1 MIQPGIEELQGLLPD
16 CTIRTDAIS
25 RLVYAH
31 DASCY
36 RIVPQAIVHPQTHDD
51 IQTLLWWSKRTKI
64 PLTFRTAGTSLSG
77 QAVNYGVIVDVSR
90 WKNLSIE
97 DNGNR
102 VRVSPGYIGGMVNAR
117 LKKYGRKIGPDP
129 ASINACMIGG
139 IVANNASGMCCGTQY
154 NSYHTLHAI
163 SYILPDGTFVNTEMP
178 DADERLKIESPTIYY
193 TISALRTSIRAN
205 AALVEKIRHKYQI
218 KNTVGY
224 GLNAFLDF
232 DSIADIIGHLM
243 VGSEGTLGFISEV
256 VFQTISDKP
265 CKKTALLYFK
275 SFYHACR
282 SIESLKQLGAE
293 ALEIMDRASLR
304 SIENDPICPPIIRTF
319 DNNAAALLVEFH
331 CDTEFEAEQIS
342 EKATELFERLPL
354 LDIPI
359 LTDDPQLQLQYWKIR
374 KGMFPTVG
382 AQRARG
388 TGIINEDIAFPLN
401 KLADGV
407 ADLHALFERYS
418 YTNAIVFGHAKDGN
432 LHFVI
437 SQAFDTDDDKR
448 QYKNFMADLAEL
460 VISKYGGSLKAEH
473 GTGRNIAPFVE
484 MEWGQELY
492 AIMCDIKKTFDP
504 YSILNP
510 GIIIN
515 DNPDCH
521 IDNLKPFPPID
532 LMIDTCIECGF
543 CENKCPSKEL
553 TLTPRQRIILE
564 RERQLLSASN
574 NQEHNQLLQEI
585 DANFQYSVIDTCAT
599 DGLCETVCPVHIN
612 TGDYVKKKR
621 QERNSSFIKKG
632 VIYTSLYFSI
642 AEKLIRNTIS
652 LGHRIEHN
660 HFGKLLQN
668 FSQKISKK
676 SGYIIPSWSKNISRP
691 SIISAKVS
699 QPEFMYMQSCTS
711 RLMGRRTSE
720 ELSLPEIIL
729 SLCKKANIS
738 VSIPNST
745 GQCCGMMWESKGV
758 KEAEVIAIEKLY
770 NFLKKNTNNFLLP
783 ILIDSSTCFL
793 HSQKSIL
800 AYHTLHSNL
809 QRQPQF
815 IDVSD
820 FLMKYIAPKLPPK
833 KKLKK
838 IALHIPCSLEKSGLT
853 GTMINVAKE
862 YAEEVIIPEYSGCC
876 GFAGDKGFSI
886 PELNKSATKRSKEEL
901 SHQHFDGYFS
911 SNITCEIGMSDD
923 TKTFRSLAYLLYHT
937 T

>member
-1 MIQPGIEELQGLLPD
+1 MIQLGIEELQGLLPE
-16 CTIRTDAIS
+16 CTIRTDVIS

-36 RIVPQAIVHPQTHDD
+36 RIVPQAIIHPQSHDD

-77 QAVNYGVIVDVSR
+77 QSVNYGVIVDVSR

-117 LKKYGRKIGPDP
+117 LKKYGRKLGPDP

-139 IVANNASGMCCGTQY
+139 IVANNASGMCCGTTH

-193 TISALRTSIRAN
+193 TISALRTAIRSN
-205 AALVEKIRHKYQI
+205 SELVEKIRHKYQI

-232 DSIADIIGHLM
+232 DTISDIIGHLM

-256 VFQTISDKP
+256 VLRTIPDKP
-265 CKKTALLYFK
+265 CKRTALLYFR

-282 SIESLKQLGAE
+282 AIESLKILGAE

-331 CDTEFEAEQIS
+331 CDSEFEAEQIS
-342 EKATELFERLPL
+342 EKAAELFERLPL
-354 LDIPI
+354 LDTPI
-359 LTDDPQLQLQYWKIR
+359 LTDDPHLQSQYWKIR

-388 TGIINEDIAFPLN
+388 TGIINEDIAFPIE

-407 ADLHALFERYS
+407 ADLHKLFERYS
-418 YTNAIVFGHAKDGN
+418 YSNAIVFGHAKDGN

-437 SQAFDTDDDKR
+437 SQAFDSDDDKI
-448 QYKNFMADLAEL
+448 QYKKFMADLAEL
-460 VISKYGGSLKAEH
+460 VITKYGGSLKAEH

-484 MEWGQELY
+484 MEWGRELY
-492 AIMCDIKKTFDP
+492 AIMCEIKKSVDP
-504 YSILNP
+504 HSILNP
-510 GIIIN
+510 GVIIN

-532 LMIDTCIECGF
+532 KMIDTCIECGF
-543 CENKCPSKEL
+543 CEHKCPSKEL

-564 RERQLLSASN
+564 RERQLLLTSPDPDAKKY
-574 NQEHNQLLQEI
+574 LDEI
-585 DANFQYSVIDTCAT
+585 NTHFQYSVLDTCAT

-612 TGDYVKKKR
+612 TGEYVKKQR
-621 QERNSSFIKKG
+621 ENINSPFIKRS
-632 VIYTSLYFSI
+632 VLYTARYFSI
-642 AEKLIRNTIS
+642 AEKIIRNTIH
-652 LGHRIEHN
+652 LGHRLEHN
-660 HFGKLLQN
+660 RFGTLLHN
-668 FSQKISKK
+668 YSQKISKK
-676 SGYIIPSWSKNISRP
+676 SGFIIPSWSTKIPKP
-691 SIISAKVS
+691 SLITSKASK
-699 QPEFMYMQSCTS
+699 PEFIYFQSCTS
-711 RLMGRRTSE
+711 RLMGRRTHNEQS
-720 ELSLPEIIL
+720 LSEIIL
-729 SLCKKANIS
+729 SLCKRAGIS
-738 VSIPNST
+738 VSTPDTT
-745 GQCCGMMWESKGV
+745 GQCCGMMWESKGI
-758 KEAEVIAIEKLY
+758 KDAENLAIERLY
-770 NFLKKNTNNFLLP
+770 RFLQKQTNDFSVP
-783 ILIDSSTCFL
+783 ILIDSSSCFFHTL
-793 HSQKSIL
+793 HSISE
-800 AYHTLHSNL
+800 YHTLHSNL
-809 QRQPQF
+809 KRQPQC
-815 IDVSD
+815 IDITD
-820 FLMKYIAPKLPPK
+820 FLMRYIAPKLPPK
-833 KKLKK
+833 KKLGK
-838 IALHIPCSLEKSGLT
+838 IALHIPCSLEKSGSS

-862 YAEEVIIPEYSGCC
+862 YAEEIIIPEHSGCC

-886 PELNKSATKRSKEEL
+886 PELTNTATKRSKEEL
-901 SHQHFDGYFS
+901 SHLHLDGYYS
-911 SNITCEIGMSDD
+911 SNITCEVGMSDENRIY
-923 TKTFRSLAYLLYHT
+923 RSIAYLLHET